1 MTRKLAYTWLPALL
15 LSSGALSAKV
25 SLKYGTFVGYDNYA
39 NDANTTLPNPVV
51 AYLNIP
57 YAAPPIGERRSK
69 HPQAP
74 LKIIGNFNSTT
85 YGPACPQPGILNID
99 EDCLTLA
106 VYAPKGTKP
115 SDKLSVVVWFHGG
128 AFNAGSKNQISLA
141 SMVSGAPV
149 KYVAVG
155 VNYRL
160 GAYGWL
166 PSNLT
171 QKAGLLNLGLY
182 DQAYAIDW
190 VQKYIKSFGGDP
202 EQVTLF
208 GQSAGGTTVGY
219 HMFNL
224 EKKPKFKRVIMDSG
238 APTARA
244 IPDWTYP
251 VYQTQMSEFL
261 NITGCSRGSDEVAT
275 FSCLREVPQRT
286 ITDASLSIFSNYYG
300 GLGIYPFQIVV
311 DHKYISQAAHV
322 SWESGDFHKM
332 PILTGFNT
340 DEANALVPRNLNT
353 TGDFLGFLK
362 RLLPLLSDSHLAKI
376 EQLYPA
382 PEHPKSPYTNSPL
395 SPQFL
400 RIAAAYSDLS
410 YIAQVQATSI
420 YASKANISVWKYHFD
435 HLTPGAD
442 SWIGVNHTSELPFV
456 SKIWANKLT
465 GQVADQS
472 RLMNGYWSSFI
483 VSGDPN
489 THVPKSAPFWPR
501 YLINKQTELRLT
513 NGTAYPQR
521 DDFRREAMDFWR
533 GIPEVLMH

>member
-57 YAAPPIGERRSK
+57 YAAPPIGERRFK

-115 SDKLSVVVWFHGG
+115 SDKLPVVVWFHGG

-244 IPDWTYP
+244 IPDWYERL
-251 VYQTQMSEFL
+251 Y
-261 NITGCSRGSDEVAT
+261 GSA
-275 FSCLREVPQRT
+275 F
-286 ITDASLSIFSNYYG
+286 
-300 GLGIYPFQIVV
+300 
-311 DHKYISQAAHV
+311 AAHV

>member
-1 MTRKLAYTWLPALL
+1 MTRKLAFTWLPALL

-57 YAAPPIGERRSK
+57 YAAPPIGERRFK

-74 LKIIGNFNSTT
+74 LKIIGKFNSTT

-115 SDKLSVVVWFHGG
+115 SDKLPVVVWFHGG

-286 ITDASLSIFSNYYG
+286 ITDASLSIFSKYYG

-362 RLLPLLSDSHLAKI
+362 RLLPLLSDFHLAKI

-489 THVPKSAPFWPR
+489 THVPKSAPVWPR
-501 YLINKQTELRLT
+501 YLINNQTELRLT

>member
-57 YAAPPIGERRSK
+57 YAAPPIGERRFK
-69 HPQAP
+69 HPQAR
-74 LKIIGNFNSTT
+74 
-85 YGPACPQPGILNID
+85 PGILNID

-115 SDKLSVVVWFHGG
+115 SDKL
-128 AFNAGSKNQISLA
+128 
-141 SMVSGAPV
+141 P
-149 KYVAVG
+149 
-155 VNYRL
+155 L

-456 SKIWANKLT
+456 SQIWANKLT